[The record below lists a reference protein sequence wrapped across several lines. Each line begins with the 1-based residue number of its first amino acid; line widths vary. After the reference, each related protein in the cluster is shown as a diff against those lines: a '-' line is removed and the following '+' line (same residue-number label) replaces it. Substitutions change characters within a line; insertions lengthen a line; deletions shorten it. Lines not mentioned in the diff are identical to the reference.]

1 MPSDMT
7 NTKRHAFIAEHGD
20 PTAIVACPTCS
31 QPMALDLA
39 HALYAVDA
47 GTLPDNSS
55 LRWAEASH
63 TDPSA
68 DGGKRVALECNRCNR
83 TRGKA
88 VWHTDRPTY
97 SVWNRSNAHTREARR
112 SLGELR
118 SRGYVTD

>member
-7 NTKRHAFIAEHGD
+7 NTKRHAWMIEHG
-20 PTAIVACPTCS
+20 TADAVVACPSCS
-31 QPMALDLA
+31 HGMTMDLA

-47 GTLPDNSS
+47 GTLPDNAS

-83 TRGKA
+83 KRSRA

-97 SVWNRSNAHTREARR
+97 AVWNRSNGLTREAKR

-118 SRGYVTD
+118 ARGYVTD

>member
-7 NTKRHAFIAEHGD
+7 NTKRHAFIAEHGE
-20 PTAIVACPTCS
+20 PTAIVGCPTCTE
-31 QPMALDLA
+31 PMALDLA

-83 TRGKA
+83 ERGGLAQALVPAA
-88 VWHTDRPTY
+88 VARTLTL
-97 SVWNRSNAHTREARR
+97 VAVEA
-112 SLGELR
+112 L
-118 SRGYVTD
+118 VN